1 MDIEPT
7 VLDYGMVDIELI
19 ELSLGLTSGLMG
31 LWWKFEDYIMGFHQQ
46 SDSWGCLRMVILNK
60 CAF

>member
-31 LWWKFEDYIMGFHQQ
+31 L
-46 SDSWGCLRMVILNK
+46 
-60 CAF
+60 